1 MSRTLP
7 QIKTIMMLRAGD
19 GGEGGGKGGR
29 WEMRVSVNIRPAVG
43 GVGSDP
49 T

>member
-1 MSRTLP
+1 MEV
-7 QIKTIMMLRAGD
+7 K
-19 GGEGGGKGGR
+19 GGEGGGEGR
-29 WEMRVSVNIRPAVG
+29 GRGEMRVSVNIRPAVG